1 MFGCV
6 ILSNKLIPHK
16 LFISVITE
24 LQPVL
29 SIDQSICNQIPSFLC
44 LSWFSQYHE
53 TQSKHSLIWKNIF
66 WLIKIN
72 MCDIFHMTREKITY
86 KYFMPSGHKR
96 GASGGGRWPCQRRS
110 LYVKFRDLGW
120 QVNIL
125 NGFPRNKQIF
135 YIKILHFKAWLI
147 TNAKICLSH

>member
-1 MFGCV
+1 M
-6 ILSNKLIPHK
+6 S
-16 LFISVITE
+16 
-24 LQPVL
+24 
-29 SIDQSICNQIPSFLC
+29 
-44 LSWFSQYHE
+44 
-53 TQSKHSLIWKNIF
+53 
-66 WLIKIN
+66 
-72 MCDIFHMTREKITY
+72 
-86 KYFMPSGHKR
+86 SGHKR

-135 YIKILHFKAWLI
+135 YIKILHIKARLI